1 MKIFCGRHKRNLP
14 ERGKSVSA
22 FPLPTPLRYSNKPAE
37 AAERRKGEERCNGPL
52 HATTTMDAVIKASLA
67 SLSLTAAVAH
77 RLAAGSSSGSDAAAA
92 GEQREGDELK
102 RKAYTTLRNRYF
114 GAYFFALF
122 GIRIRGV
129 TIPLFTGSESGS
141 GIVQRLKIFGCY
153 DSTYYRIKS
162 VSRII
167 KNLKI
172 RLRIRIQGRKHN
184 IYEKNNFKK
193 KVKNLYLT
201 LLRFFQVIGCRV
213 PTSTSCTTAMAS
225 GRGRSRS
232 SSSSGTSPAPRSAR
246 SRARWRTSTGGGRWP
261 GSSAS
266 CTPSFV
272 ASSWRKTFGCFWPEE
287 C

>member
-1 MKIFCGRHKRNLP
+1 MTSPPK
-14 ERGKSVSA
+14 GKSVSA
-22 FPLPTPLRYSNKPAE
+22 FPSFKRLPTPLRYYSKPAE
-37 AAERRKGEERCNGPL
+37 RRGEGEERRCDGPPL
-52 HATTTMDAVIKASLA
+52 QQQDTTMDAVIKASLA

-77 RLAAGSSSGSDAAAA
+77 RLVAGSSSGSDAAAA

-153 DSTYYRIKS
+153 DSTFYRIKS

-167 KNLKI
+167 KKLKI

-184 IYEKNNFKK
+184 ISVKNNFKK
-193 KVKNLYLT
+193 KVTNLT
-201 LLRFFQVIGCRV
+201 LMRFFQVIGCRV

>member
-1 MKIFCGRHKRNLP
+1 MRQTNTGRKGLAYMTSAEKCGGGSRNAPNLHTNQIDFADKAGEKVKIFCGRHKRNLP

-22 FPLPTPLRYSNKPAE
+22 FPLPTPLRYSNKPVE

-141 GIVQRLKIFGCY
+141 GIVQRLKIFG
-153 DSTYYRIKS
+153 
-162 VSRII
+162 
-167 KNLKI
+167 
-172 RLRIRIQGRKHN
+172 
-184 IYEKNNFKK
+184 
-193 KVKNLYLT
+193 
-201 LLRFFQVIGCRV
+201 
-213 PTSTSCTTAMAS
+213 
-225 GRGRSRS
+225 
-232 SSSSGTSPAPRSAR
+232 
-246 SRARWRTSTGGGRWP
+246 
-261 GSSAS
+261 
-266 CTPSFV
+266 
-272 ASSWRKTFGCFWPEE
+272 
-287 C
+287 